1 VATLKGKDRLAEF
14 FTAGAKFHGHLSPGL
29 TIGIFMVDLAQE
41 LMGPRELMDA
51 VAETKL
57 CLPDAVQVMTPCSYG
72 NGWLTVKDW
81 GKFAVT
87 LFDKK
92 ARDGVRV
99 YVDHNKIKNYPLLY
113 QWYMRQGK
121 ADDQEVIA
129 EIMEAGRSILSWEKV
144 TVQLPPK
151 EKSPVAICAAC
162 GETYPTS
169 LGAACPRCN
178 GRDDY
183 YQVSKGEPQA

>member
-1 VATLKGKDRLAEF
+1 VTTSSRKEHLAEF
-14 FTAGAKFHGHLSPGL
+14 FTTGAKFHGHLSPGL

-41 LMGPRELMDA
+41 ILGPRDLMDA

-57 CLPDAVQVMTPCSYG
+57 CLPDAVQIMTPCSYG

-81 GKFAVT
+81 GKFAIT

-92 ARDGVRV
+92 SRDGVRV
-99 YVDHNKIKNYPLLY
+99 YVDQNKIKNYALLY

-121 ADDQEVIA
+121 VEDQEVIA
-129 EIMEAGRSILSWEKV
+129 EIMEAGRDILSWERV
-144 TVQLPPK
+144 AVQLPPK
-151 EKSPVAICAAC
+151 EKSPVAICTVC
-162 GETYPTS
+162 GETYPVS
-169 LGAACPRCN
+169 LGAACPRCC

-183 YQVSKGEPQA
+183 YQTTGNKSQA